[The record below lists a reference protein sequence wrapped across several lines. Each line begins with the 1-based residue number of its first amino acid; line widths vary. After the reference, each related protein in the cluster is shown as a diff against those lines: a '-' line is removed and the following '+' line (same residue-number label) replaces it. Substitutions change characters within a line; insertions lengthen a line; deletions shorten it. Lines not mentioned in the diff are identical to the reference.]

1 MSHSDHQPDTVTRE
15 SVICLREMT
24 PDNFEE
30 VLRLKVSPDQEKFVA
45 PNVASIAEAHFSDQ
59 AWYRAIYADETPVGF
74 VMLSDET
81 LGDHE
86 NPLCCG
92 LWRLMIDQRYQR
104 MGFGRRALELIVEH
118 VRSQPPPRI
127 LLTSYL
133 PGDGSARE
141 FYGKF
146 GFKPTGAIDGGEIV
160 MRYEL

>member
-1 MSHSDHQPDTVTRE
+1 MSHSDQQPETATRE
-15 SVICLREMT
+15 SIVRLREMT
-24 PDNFEE
+24 SDNFEE
-30 VLRLKVSPDQEKFVA
+30 VLRLKVAPDQEEFVA

-81 LGDHE
+81 LGDYE

-104 MGFGRRALELIVEH
+104 MGFGKRALELIVEH
-118 VRSQPPPRI
+118 VHSQPPPRI

-133 PGDGSARE
+133 PGDDSAKE
-141 FYGKF
+141 FYEKF
-146 GFKPTGAIDGGEIV
+146 GFKPTGAIDNREIA
-160 MRYEL
+160 MRYDL